1 MLIKYESI
9 NFEQIF
15 HKLLKIETFN
25 NQQVTIKLMK
35 KVFTLITAM
44 FITMGMSAQTE
55 SYKPIVVDGDNITL
69 APEFAAIVDADNNA
83 TNIVDGKSI
92 VTISTA
98 NMTLEAVGGATIADK
113 KDPEDPKANLG
124 QDLTP
129 GAVISADDH
138 TYEIASVGSWNPI
151 SWKSGNNKL
160 DINDAAGTKLYF
172 VMGTGNPYVK
182 MFCEEVYTDG
192 EPTGKYRAQYEYY
205 VPGGQT
211 MPLVGLYYKFTPKV
225 DGTLRVQVW
234 ANKGNRH
241 TYVIDDVTKQAVKY
255 SAEGYINGQRA
266 NSTKP
271 VMDPETGEQ
280 KLDNQ
285 GNPIWEQYQVFFTAE
300 QIDSIHKAMK
310 CTTDTLDN
318 GEVVYTETDPLY
330 GPYIIA
336 GGNQAFWGWITFKV
350 EAGKSYWLFQDSSQV
365 GFGGYEFNTGGEE
378 PPVGNDLT
386 EIAAAAVAEGGEVV
400 INLEAGAQY
409 TMSGP
414 ITRNNI
420 TIAGVEGSN
429 AKVKMAAGTA
439 FAPAANITLKNL
451 DINASE
457 LGTSALIALNASP
470 IESSLNAEG
479 GYYIINKVEIL
490 NCNISDVPQIISDNG
505 VKYCVGNMTVDNC
518 VVSLK
523 ATAAKTVFD
532 MSKQGFINDLT
543 VKNSTFCSKGTDQD
557 YFVRYNNSGRCDRA
571 GFASNS
577 ITFDHNTFYNVAKGG
592 QWGNYSG
599 FAGRNTSYWTM
610 TANIFVDCGNGQVAR
625 RYLGGRAN
633 QATATFKDNTYWFD
647 VAAEDTGDYDNSGT
661 AIASDP
667 QLKDPANGDFTPQGA
682 EQVAAKTGDPRW
694 LSADGISQMVVV
706 EDNANAPVYNLAG
719 QRVAPNTKGI
729 LVKNGRKFINK

>member
-25 NQQVTIKLMK
+25 NQQITIKLMK

-225 DGTLRVQVW
+225 DGTLRVQIW

-241 TYVIDDVTKQAVKY
+241 TYVIDDVTKQALKY

-266 NSTKP
+266 NSTTP

-285 GNPIWEQYQVFFTAE
+285 GNPVWEQYQVFFTAE

-310 CTTDTLDN
+310 CTADTLDN

-451 DINASE
+451 DIDASE

-647 VAAEDTGDYDNSGT
+647 GAAEDTGDYDNSGT

>member
-25 NQQVTIKLMK
+25 NQQITIKLMK

-151 SWKSGNNKL
+151 QWKNGNNKL

-225 DGTLRVQVW
+225 DGTLRVQIW

-451 DINASE
+451 DIDASE

-647 VAAEDTGDYDNSGT
+647 GAAEDTGDYDNSGT